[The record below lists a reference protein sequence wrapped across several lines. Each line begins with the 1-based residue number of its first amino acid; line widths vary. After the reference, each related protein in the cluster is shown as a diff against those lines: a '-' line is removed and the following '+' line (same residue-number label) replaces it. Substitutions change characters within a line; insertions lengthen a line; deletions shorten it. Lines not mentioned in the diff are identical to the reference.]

1 MRLIS
6 ALITG
11 VNGFSGSRVKDLL
24 QRSKIDCIGVSKKYE
39 KKNIIK
45 WDLTKKNNKKLNFK
59 INWVIHSAAIHKIS
73 DFSKKLNNNKKK
85 NILMTKN
92 LIEFS
97 KKNHIKNIIFFS
109 TIDLSYNNIT
119 GIKKNYN
126 LSKIKSEEIILKAY
140 KKKIFEKV
148 VILRIPAILG
158 IGANENFIV
167 NTIKNLKKN
176 QDIFI
181 NDRLKYN
188 NFVHIN
194 DLCSLILKILTFY
207 NMEKNKKSYFFD
219 VINCLSS
226 NYIHISKKIKTIK
239 KKLNSNSKISI
250 TKQREN
256 YKFIERKK
264 DKFNFEFMT
273 CNHAINLLLKE

>member
-11 VNGFSGSRVKDLL
+11 INGFSGSRVKNLL
-24 QRSKIDCIGVSKKYE
+24 QRSKIDCIGVSRKYE

-59 INWVIHSAAIHKIS
+59 INWIIHSAAIHKIS
-73 DFSKKLNNNKKK
+73 DFSKKFNDNKKN

-109 TIDLSYNNIT
+109 TIDLSYNNIPGT
-119 GIKKNYN
+119 KKNYN
-126 LSKIKSEEIILKAY
+126 LSKLKSEELIFKAY

-148 VILRIPAILG
+148 VILRVPAILG
-158 IGANENFIV
+158 VGANENFIV

-176 QDIFI
+176 RDIFI
-181 NDRLKYN
+181 SDRIKYN
-188 NFVHIN
+188 NFVHIK
-194 DLCSLILKILTFY
+194 DLCSLILKVLKFCNLI
-207 NMEKNKKSYFFD
+207 ENKKSRFFD
-219 VINCLSS
+219 IINCLSS
-226 NYIHISKKIKTIK
+226 NYIHISKKIKKVKI
-239 KKLNSNSKISI
+239 KLNSNSKIFIIKQIRNSI
-250 TKQREN
+250 FLE
-256 YKFIERKK
+256 KK
-264 DKFNFEFMT
+264 KNRYNFKFMT
-273 CNHAINLLLKE
+273 CNNAIKLLL

>member
-1 MRLIS
+1 M
-6 ALITG
+6 
-11 VNGFSGSRVKDLL
+11 
-24 QRSKIDCIGVSKKYE
+24 
-39 KKNIIK
+39 
-45 WDLTKKNNKKLNFK
+45 
-59 INWVIHSAAIHKIS
+59 
-73 DFSKKLNNNKKK
+73 
-85 NILMTKN
+85 
-92 LIEFS
+92 
-97 KKNHIKNIIFFS
+97 
-109 TIDLSYNNIT
+109 
-119 GIKKNYN
+119 
-126 LSKIKSEEIILKAY
+126 
-140 KKKIFEKV
+140 
-148 VILRIPAILG
+148 RIPAILG

-176 QDIFI
+176 KDIFI

-264 DKFNFEFMT
+264 NKFNFEFMT

>member
-1 MRLIS
+1 MYLIS

-11 VNGFSGSRVKDLL
+11 INGFSGSRVKDLL
-24 QRSKIDCIGVSKKYE
+24 QRSKIDCIGVSRKYE
-39 KKNIIK
+39 RNNTIK

-59 INWVIHSAAIHKIS
+59 INWVIHSAAIHKIA
-73 DFSKKLNNNKKK
+73 DFSKKFNNNKKK

-97 KKNHIKNIIFFS
+97 KKNNIKNIIFFS
-109 TIDLSYNNIT
+109 TIDLSYNNIS

-126 LSKIKSEEIILKAY
+126 LSKIKSEEIILEAY

-148 VILRIPAILG
+148 VILRVPAILG

-181 NDRLKYN
+181 NDKLKYN
-188 NFVHIN
+188 NFVHIK
-194 DLCSLILKILTFY
+194 DLCSLILKILTSC
-207 NMEKNKKSYFFD
+207 NMGKNKKSYFFD

-239 KKLNSNSKISI
+239 KKLNSNSKINI
-250 TKQREN
+250 VKQGEN
-256 YKFIERKK
+256 YKILERKK
-264 DKFNFEFMT
+264 NRFNFKFMS
-273 CNHAINLLLKE
+273 CNRAIKLCC

>member
-24 QRSKIDCIGVSKKYE
+24 QKSKIDCIGVSRKYK

-45 WDLTKKNNKKLNFK
+45 WDLTKKNDKKLNVK
-59 INWVIHSAAIHKIS
+59 INWLIHSAAIHKIE

-97 KKNHIKNIIFFS
+97 KKNNVKNIIFFS
-109 TIDLSYNNIT
+109 TIDLSYNNIS
-119 GIKKNYN
+119 GIKKDYN

-140 KKKIFEKV
+140 KKKIFERV
-148 VILRIPAILG
+148 VILRVPAILG

-167 NTIKNLKKN
+167 NTINNLKKN

-181 NDRLKYN
+181 NDKLKYN
-188 NFVHIN
+188 NFVHIK
-194 DLCSLILKILTFY
+194 DLCSLILKILNFC
-207 NMEKNKKSYFFD
+207 NMKKNKKTHFFN

-226 NYIHISKKIKTIK
+226 NYIHISKKIKTVK

-250 TKQREN
+250 AKKSEN
-256 YKFIERKK
+256 YKFINEKNN
-264 DKFNFEFMT
+264 KFNFKFMT
-273 CNHAINLLLKE
+273 CNHAINLLL